1 MCQLSSKML
10 MKMFR
15 YMSSNCSYS
24 NLVFPSYVKEELF
37 YDLCKFGFNT
47 VVSSHSA
54 HSFFS
59 IISDLNTV
67 VGTAANF
74 MACWV

>member
-54 HSFFS
+54 HSFFNY
-59 IISDLNTV
+59 LRP
-67 VGTAANF
+67 
-74 MACWV
+74 

>member
-1 MCQLSSKML
+1 
-10 MKMFR
+10 MFR

-37 YDLCKFGFNT
+37 YDLCKFGFYT

-54 HSFFS
+54 HSFFNY
-59 IISDLNTV
+59 LRPHTV